1 MDTAIKDDRKLLGE
15 ILVEA
20 GLITE
25 TQLKAALK
33 DQQEHGG
40 RLGFNLV
47 RLGFLTPERLTSFL
61 KDYFGLGAAS
71 GDMPS
76 ERQKAADAI
85 PRHLALYYRI
95 APIKL
100 ENNILSIGLSTMD
113 HANLIQALEEV
124 TGYKIDP
131 LIYPE
136 SEIRSLIDGCYRIP
150 TERGVELFTF
160 SDNVFSVV
168 DQQKKVKPL
177 TVSQL
182 KNERDVGEWLR
193 SIVAE
198 AIKEKSREILIKPE
212 ADGASVS
219 FRKDTFYLSDF
230 SILPDLHDNLTFLLY
245 RLARLN
251 PLQQQKP
258 QHGRFLVKVLERRI
272 LMVVSAYPTIYGIRF
287 MLEMFDEKMLRHAYD
302 DVVAPYNDLKLDLED
317 FMLRARKGMIILTG
331 PEGAGRTSFLY
342 SYLSKCKDEF
352 SQIITLENSVRYP
365 IGGLSQTLVNEEEME
380 ASLENV
386 LKQRPDLVAVN
397 SIRSVRA
404 ADLAFLIAARVP
416 MIVVLSSYDSY
427 VALDWLCRYQLKSA
441 VKAGLLHSII
451 SPRLVPKVCPNCAA
465 PFELPADL
473 RAQVSLPPNA
483 NFRANQGCDFCRNT
497 ENVLSQLVFE
507 FLRPDPQVLGW
518 LEEDHRATVLRQKAR
533 HAGHKT
539 LFDVAIQQAARGLL
553 DTQAVLKLQSV

>member
-25 TQLKAALK
+25 TQLKAALQ

-61 KDYFGLGAAS
+61 KDYFGLGASS

-168 DQQKKVKPL
+168 DQQKRVKPL

-302 DVVAPYNDLKLDLED
+302 DVVAPYSDLKLDLED

-380 ASLENV
+380 SSLENV

-465 PFELPADL
+465 PIELPADL
-473 RAQVSLPPNA
+473 AAQVTLPANA

-533 HAGHKT
+533 RAGHKT